1 MTNGRNNNNFKMP
14 KNRNLPFFAYGLF
27 QPGKNHYSKIKVFI
41 KQVKNEEV
49 NYRSIKK
56 DGVPMLMRIHDN
68 NYKTSGHMINF
79 NDNENAYKE
88 IIVIINKSHL
98 SDKFIWDTIVIGR
111 KKCNALFFK
120 GPEDI
125 NLPFFT
131 YGIFK
136 PGEIAY
142 SKIKDSIINKDK
154 KVIHYPMRHR
164 DGVPI
169 LLSRNKPSSTTCG
182 YLFNFNDNE
191 EAYKIINETIPYEL
205 YYWDT
210 IDIGKDKVNVLFG
223 NRPFDGSNEIVDPD
237 DKRNFKGIKDPV
249 FKKGMELIRNYL
261 ESEFSSDERD
271 EDEEIRFFNLQMHYM
286 FLWSAIDRYCKLR
299 YNRNTDWANREELLK
314 EDLFKKAL
322 LNLPNVNRHY
332 RQIFTTDDLTERRF
346 NINEPKWCMNYFYT
360 LRCNIVH
367 RLKTNGWDIDLLKQA
382 TWDLLDIMEDIL
394 NETFNEK

>member
-1 MTNGRNNNNFKMP
+1 M
-14 KNRNLPFFAYGLF
+14 
-27 QPGKNHYSKIKVFI
+27 
-41 KQVKNEEV
+41 
-49 NYRSIKK
+49 
-56 DGVPMLMRIHDN
+56 
-68 NYKTSGHMINF
+68 
-79 NDNENAYKE
+79 
-88 IIVIINKSHL
+88 
-98 SDKFIWDTIVIGR
+98 
-111 KKCNALFFK
+111 
-120 GPEDI
+120 
-125 NLPFFT
+125 
-131 YGIFK
+131 
-136 PGEIAY
+136 
-142 SKIKDSIINKDK
+142 
-154 KVIHYPMRHR
+154 
-164 DGVPI
+164 
-169 LLSRNKPSSTTCG
+169 
-182 YLFNFNDNE
+182 
-191 EAYKIINETIPYEL
+191 

-223 NRPFDGSNEIVDPD
+223 NRPFDGSNKIVDPD

-299 YNRNTDWANREELLK
+299 YNRNTDWVNREELLK